1 MPKGR
6 ITKLN
11 PKTQKKICDALRA
24 GNTRTASAAY
34 AGIGMTTFHVWM
46 DKGRRA
52 KSGIHRDFRDAVEKA
67 EADAEVRHVA
77 IITKASEKSWQAAAW
92 WLERRRHKDW
102 RQRKDVDHGGQG
114 GGAVP
119 VRVVIGGP
127 APGGDG
133 DDQ

>member
-34 AGIGMTTFHVWM
+34 AGITLATFCAWM
-46 DKGRRA
+46 DKGRKA
-52 KSGIHRDFRDAVEKA
+52 KSGIHLDFLEAVQKA

-77 IITKASEKSWQAAAW
+77 IITKASLK
-92 WLERRRHKDW
+92 
-102 RQRKDVDHGGQG
+102 RQTFMLF
-114 GGAVP
+114 
-119 VRVVIGGP
+119 VV
-127 APGGDG
+127 
-133 DDQ
+133 